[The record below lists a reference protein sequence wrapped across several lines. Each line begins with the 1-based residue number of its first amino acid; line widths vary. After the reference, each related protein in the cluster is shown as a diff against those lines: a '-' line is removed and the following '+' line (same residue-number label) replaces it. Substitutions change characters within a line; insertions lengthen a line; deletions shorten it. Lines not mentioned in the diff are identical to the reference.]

1 MRKCPGLS
9 ADARSDLIKASALI
23 NTVDRDFV
31 LTKSKLFFFFP
42 LSVPSAFLTSDWLL
56 LILHTIIPNQ

>member
-31 LTKSKLFFFFP
+31 LTKSKLFFFFSSVCA
-42 LSVPSAFLTSDWLL
+42 LSISNF
-56 LILHTIIPNQ
+56 